1 MHFPQHDTFL
11 LLYSRVRKSRL
22 LPPSV
27 SVFLLSEFDLRYP
40 IYLFFLPSR
49 HFAQSINQSI
59 DQIRNSVLIC
69 FFFFFS
75 CLSMPLSPLIS
86 SSSSPLCRYTG
97 MLLFHGINSGGSSFP
112 ALLRW
117 KMKFSYGMVQSV
129 CSVYHG
135 GCTHDMPYIIRARGI
150 YNRLELYDKTNKNT
164 NSGT

>member
-11 LLYSRVRKSRL
+11 LLYRVRKSSL

-40 IYLFFLPSR
+40 IYLFFFPLTS
-49 HFAQSINQSI
+49 FCSINQSINQSTRYAI
-59 DQIRNSVLIC
+59 LFSFV
-69 FFFFFS
+69 FFFFS

-117 KMKFSYGMVQSV
+117 KMKFSYNMVQSV

-150 YNRLELYDKTNKNT
+150 YNRLEL
-164 NSGT
+164 